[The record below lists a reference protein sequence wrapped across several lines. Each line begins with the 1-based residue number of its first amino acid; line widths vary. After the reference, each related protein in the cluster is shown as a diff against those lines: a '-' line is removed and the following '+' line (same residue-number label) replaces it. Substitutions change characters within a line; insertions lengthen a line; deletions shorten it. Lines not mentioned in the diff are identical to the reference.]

1 MDTTDLWLL
10 ITLIALIGVA
20 SVLGA
25 SEAAL
30 LRVRRVRL
38 EIDADA
44 GDTRSSTMLT
54 LLNELPF
61 VLNTVL
67 LVVLLAQIAA
77 ATVSGILAAR
87 LFGSLGVT
95 IASFVLTFVLF
106 VYAEAIPKT
115 YAVRHPESVARQTA
129 PLLQFLSWILGP
141 IVGAL
146 VWFADLQ
153 APGTGIVAPSAPTEP
168 ELLRLAAEAA
178 ATGTI
183 ETSDHELIDRAF
195 ELGDLRADDIY
206 VPRLDVVAVPNSEV
220 VRNALDIAVSS
231 GHRRIPT
238 YEGDIDSIVGVVRL
252 MDLARS
258 SIDDPGRLVSS
269 LALDPLIVPESR
281 RVVDLLGDM
290 RDAAI
295 HFAVVVDEFGGTAGI
310 VTIEDIV
317 GRLVGSIAAP
327 EHHVSSEIKRI
338 DSSTWIATGIADTD
352 DLERAIGVPVPRG
365 EWNTVAGLVLA
376 LIGHFPTKGE
386 SLETEDLNF
395 TVLDES
401 EHRILSVEVNLRPTH
416 ANFRVDQS
424 D

>member
-10 ITLIALIGVA
+10 ITLISLIVFA

-38 EIDADA
+38 EIKSDA
-44 GDTRSSTMLT
+44 GDTRATTMLT
-54 LLNELPF
+54 LLDDLPS

-67 LVVLLAQIAA
+67 LVVLLVQIAA
-77 ATVSGILAAR
+77 ATLSGILAAR
-87 LFGSLGVT
+87 LFGSIGVT
-95 IASFVLTFVLF
+95 VASFVLTFVLF

-129 PLLQFLSWILGP
+129 PLLKFLSWILAP

-153 APGTGIVAPSAPTEP
+153 APGTGIAAPTAPTEE

-195 ELGDLRADDIY
+195 ELGDLRVDDIY
-206 VPRLDVVAVPNSEV
+206 VPRLDVVAVSNSET
-220 VRNALDIAVSS
+220 VRGALDIAVTT

-238 YEGDIDSIVGVVRL
+238 YDGDIDRIVGVVRL
-252 MDLARS
+252 MDLART
-258 SIDDPGRLVSS
+258 SIDDPDRPVSS
-269 LALDPLIVPESR
+269 LALEPLIVPESR
-281 RVVDLLGDM
+281 MVLQLLGDM

-317 GRLVGSIAAP
+317 GRLVGSVAAP
-327 EHHVSSEIKRI
+327 EDHISSEIERI
-338 DSSTWIATGIADTD
+338 DSTTWISAGIADTD
-352 DLERAIGVPVPRG
+352 DLERAIGIPVPRG
-365 EWNTVAGLVLA
+365 EWNTVAGLLIA
-376 LIGHFPTKGE
+376 LIGHFPSEGE
-386 SLETEDLNF
+386 SFETEDLRF

-401 EHRILSVEVNLRPTH
+401 KHRILSVEVTLRKTRARSNL
-416 ANFRVDQS
+416 AQS